1 MFIYIYVYI
10 YLYNKFFFS
19 NLVYFILGMP
29 IYYSAKNGACKYRPR
44 KY

>member
-1 MFIYIYVYI
+1 MFIYIYI
-10 YLYNKFFFS
+10 IKFFFS
-19 NLVYFILGMP
+19 NLIYFILGMP